1 MELGDIV
8 KLAGQGGVALIVLG
22 AFIWLIRTVGL
33 SLVAAVKDLG
43 AKVDEH
49 TKVDLAHHAKVS
61 EELAELTGKI
71 SGIAYERERTPVEGV
86 PITRIGSRTVAGTT
100 YSIPRRAPT
109 RDEEK

>member
-22 AFIWLIRTVGL
+22 AFIWLIRTVGM
-33 SLVAAVKDLG
+33 SMVAELKNLG
-43 AKVDEH
+43 TKVDEH

-61 EELAELTGKI
+61 EELAELSGRI
-71 SGIAYERERTPVEGV
+71 EGIAYERERTPVEGV

-100 YSIPRRAPT
+100 YSIPRRAA

>member
-33 SLVAAVKDLG
+33 SMVAELKSLT

-61 EELAELTGKI
+61 EELAELSGRI
-71 SGIAYERERTPVEGV
+71 EGIAYERERTPVEA
-86 PITRIGSRTVAGTT
+86 PIPRPGSRVAAGTT
-100 YSIPRRAPT
+100 YSIKRAST
-109 RDEEK
+109 NEEK

>member
-33 SLVAAVKDLG
+33 SLVAAVKDLTT
-43 AKVDEH
+43 KVDEH

-61 EELAELTGKI
+61 EELAELSGRI
-71 SGIAYERERTPVEGV
+71 EGIAFERERTPVEV
-86 PITRIGSRTVAGTT
+86 PIPMRPAPRMVAGTT
-100 YSIPRRAPT
+100 YSIKRSPT
-109 RDEEK
+109 RNDEEK

>member
-33 SLVAAVKDLG
+33 SMVAEIKALG

-61 EELAELTGKI
+61 EELAELSGRI
-71 SGIAYERERTPVEGV
+71 EGIAFERERTPVET
-86 PITRIGSRTVAGTT
+86 PIPMRPQSRVVAGTT

>member
-43 AKVDEH
+43 VKVDEH

-61 EELAELTGKI
+61 EELAELSGKI
-71 SGIAYERERTPVEGV
+71 QGIAFERERTPVEGV
-86 PITRIGSRTVAGTT
+86 PITRIGRVAAGTT
-100 YSIPRRAPT
+100 YSIPRRATT